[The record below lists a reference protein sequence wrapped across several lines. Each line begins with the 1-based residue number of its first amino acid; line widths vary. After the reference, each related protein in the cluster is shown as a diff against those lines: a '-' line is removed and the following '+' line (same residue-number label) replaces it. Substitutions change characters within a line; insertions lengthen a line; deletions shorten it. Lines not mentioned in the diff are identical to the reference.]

1 MVDDCGKKALH
12 TRLCFLHNKVDLN
25 GKKLPA
31 QASSSRG
38 RARGRS
44 GIRGRRRGNQSET
57 PSPTSKQEGHSDADD
72 VGDITRPTPRYDG
85 AVPRVVANG
94 ERSAGVIVWATQK
107 GFAAWPARVHVAPGT
122 TKEWMREDVQP
133 DGDDLACMGAGNSSR
148 SSSSD
153 VGVGV
158 DVGVDG
164 EVFIHVKYFGKKK
177 QRAWL
182 SVDCLEGWESLNAA
196 KYQTPPVETGDARQI
211 SRCYGAGAR
220 CCIRAEKSALF
231 LPNAVAWA
239 AHGGVRCVRHVV
251 PCAVCRNRAAVRQ
264 R

>member
-25 GKKLPA
+25 GKKLTA

-44 GIRGRRRGNQSET
+44 GIRGRRRGNLSET

-85 AVPRVVANG
+85 AVPCHVPRVVANG

-133 DGDDLACMGAGNSSR
+133 DGDDLAFGGIFTSET
-148 SSSSD
+148 
-153 VGVGV
+153 
-158 DVGVDG
+158 
-164 EVFIHVKYFGKKK
+164 EV
-177 QRAWL
+177 
-182 SVDCLEGWESLNAA
+182 
-196 KYQTPPVETGDARQI
+196 
-211 SRCYGAGAR
+211 
-220 CCIRAEKSALF
+220 
-231 LPNAVAWA
+231 PNTLVNLA
-239 AHGGVRCVRHVV
+239 
-251 PCAVCRNRAAVRQ
+251 
-264 R
+264 